1 MPRPEIASLP
11 PRERARPWVAVVDD
25 DASIRASLAR
35 LCRCHGICAETFSSA
50 EDFLQHSATRAPV
63 CIILDVHLGS
73 GLTGFELHDRLKSD
87 GCARPT
93 IFVTGRPDVIPFGP
107 TASDVVC
114 AFLWKPVDCELL
126 MALVRA
132 ELRDV
137 DMDGMSD

>member
-11 PRERARPWVAVVDD
+11 PRDRARPWVAVVDD
-25 DASIRASLAR
+25 DASIRTSLAR
-35 LCRCHGICAETFSSA
+35 LCKCHGIRAETFSSA
-50 EDFLQHSATRAPV
+50 EDYLQRGATRAPV
-63 CIILDVHLGS
+63 CIILDVHLGP

-87 GCARPT
+87 GRARPT
-93 IFVTGRPDVIPFGP
+93 IFVTGRPEVIPYGP

-132 ELRDV
+132 ELRD
-137 DMDGMSD
+137 DETEDTTE

>member
-11 PRERARPWVAVVDD
+11 PRDRARPWVAVVDD
-25 DASIRASLAR
+25 DASIRNSLAR
-35 LCRCHGICAETFSSA
+35 LCSCHGIRAETFSSA
-50 EDFLQHSATRAPV
+50 EDFLQRGATRAPV
-63 CIILDVHLGS
+63 CIILDVHLGP

-114 AFLWKPVDCELL
+114 AFLWKPVDGELL

-137 DMDGMSD
+137 DTDMAD